1 MAKLQIVLVAFI
13 AAYVGCAQ
21 GQTASKQTVREQTHF
36 SAEDEDVH
44 HPVTIPDEAWEIL
57 KHDKSTKVYLD
68 EGSSPAERQR
78 SWFSAALVHLQNA
91 SKTDYVVQAKG
102 PLRGANVNTFWVFQ
116 DTPNGMKLV
125 LTAPVHDLSILSSR
139 WNGVR
144 TIELDGMTCCEITTT
159 WLRYENGK
167 FEIHRQI
174 TKKI

>member
-1 MAKLQIVLVAFI
+1 MAKFQVVLVTLI
-13 AAYVGCAQ
+13 AACVGCAQ

-44 HPVTIPDEAWEIL
+44 HPVKIPDQAWEIL
-57 KHDKSTKVYLD
+57 KHDKSRELYLD
-68 EGSSPAERQR
+68 GGNTPTPPERE
-78 SWFSAALVHLQNA
+78 WFSATVVHLQSPEKNDLIA
-91 SKTDYVVQAKG
+91 EAKG
-102 PLRGANVNTFWVFQ
+102 PLRGANVNTFWVFL

-125 LTAPVHDLSILSSR
+125 LTASVHDLSILNRR

-144 TIELDGMTCCEITTT
+144 TIQLEGATCCEITMT

-174 TKKI
+174 TKNI